1 MIDDGFIN
9 GMGTI
14 TGEIYSGPRKG
25 QILIGIDCD
34 NRKAIQMMLEILGTV
49 VDYIF
54 FLLFPIQIW

>member
-1 MIDDGFIN
+1 
-9 GMGTI
+9 MGTI